1 MSLTT
6 QSTGASAL
14 VPRDMR
20 EAMEL
25 AKMMASTG
33 FLARELQNPG
43 GAMFVME
50 QAMRWSMSPFA
61 VAMETSFIQGKP
73 MFSGKIVAAAV
84 VSSGAITGRLAYA
97 YDGQGDNRT
106 ITVSGTVRGE
116 AEPRTVTVRL
126 ADART
131 QNKVWASQP
140 DQQLAYHG
148 ARVWARRHT
157 PEVMLGVY
165 SEDEFEPATPMQPA
179 RGPVVDAAAAY
190 VRQAEPVQA
199 EPATPLQRFTKDAT
213 LVTDPTLDRWVMAVK
228 RTMQALAGE
237 GWDALSA
244 WWATM
249 APHVE
254 NIRANHDADAAQ
266 HVEDQPMEALE
277 VAAAVQQEVA
287 A

>member
-1 MSLTT
+1 
-6 QSTGASAL
+6 
-14 VPRDMR
+14 MR
-20 EAMEL
+20 EAMEM

-61 VAMETSFIQGKP
+61 VAMETSFIQGRP

-126 ADART
+126 ADAKT
-131 QNKVWASQP
+131 QNKVWNTQP

-165 SEDEFEPATPMQPA
+165 SEDEFEPTPIPPA
-179 RGPVVDAAAAY
+179 RGPTVDAAAAY
-190 VRQAEPVQA
+190 VRQPAPVAEA
-199 EPATPLQRFTKDAT
+199 EPATPIQRLTKDNALVTDAT
-213 LVTDPTLDRWVMAVK
+213 LERWVTACK
-228 RTMQALAGE
+228 RTMSALAAE
-237 GWDALSA
+237 GWDALSG
-244 WWATM
+244 WWLSM
-249 APHVE
+249 APHIE
-254 NIRANHDADAAQ
+254 NVRSNNDADAAQ
-266 HVEDQPMEALE
+266 HVEDQFLEALE
-277 VAAAVQQEVA
+277 VAAKQGA

>member
-84 VSSGAITGRLAYA
+84 VSSGAVAGRLAYA

-126 ADART
+126 GDAKT
-131 QNKVWASQP
+131 ANKVWNTQP

-165 SEDEFEPATPMQPA
+165 SEEEFEPATPMPPA
-179 RGPVVDAAAAY
+179 RGPTVDAAAPY
-190 VRQAEPVQA
+190 VRQAAPVQA
-199 EPATPLQRFTKDAT
+199 EPATPLQRLTRDAT
-213 LVTDPTLDRWVMAVK
+213 LVTDPTLDRWVMACK
-228 RTMQALAGE
+228 KTMQALAGE
-237 GWDALSA
+237 SPDALGA
-244 WWATM
+244 WWLSM
-249 APHVE
+249 AEHVE
-254 NIRANHDADAAQ
+254 NVRANHDADAAQ
-266 HVEDQPMEALE
+266 HVEDEYVEALDA
-277 VAAAVQQEVA
+277 VAQQAAA
-287 A
+287 

>member
-43 GAMFVME
+43 GALFVME

-97 YDGQGDNRT
+97 YEGQGDNRT

-165 SEDEFEPATPMQPA
+165 SEEEFEPATPMPPA
-179 RGPVVDAAAAY
+179 RGPTVDAAAAY
-190 VRQAEPVQA
+190 VRQTAPVQA
-199 EPATPLQRFTKDAT
+199 EDSTPLQRLTRDAT
-213 LVTDPTLDRWVMAVK
+213 LITDPTLDRWVAACK
-228 RTMQALAGE
+228 KTMQALAGE
-237 GWDALSA
+237 GPDALGA
-244 WWATM
+244 WWMSM
-249 APHVE
+249 AEHVE
-254 NIRANHDADAAQ
+254 NVRANHAADAAQ
-266 HVEDQPMEALE
+266 HVEDEYVEALDAVAQQ
-277 VAAAVQQEVA
+277 VAA
-287 A
+287 

>member
-1 MSLTT
+1 
-6 QSTGASAL
+6 
-14 VPRDMR
+14 
-20 EAMEL
+20 
-25 AKMMASTG
+25 
-33 FLARELQNPG
+33 
-43 GAMFVME
+43 
-50 QAMRWSMSPFA
+50 MRWSMSPFA

-97 YDGQGDNRT
+97 YEGQGDNRT

-126 ADART
+126 ADAKT
-131 QNKVWASQP
+131 ANKVWNTQP

-165 SEDEFEPATPMQPA
+165 SEEEYEPATPMPPA
-179 RGPVVDAAAAY
+179 RGPTVDAAAPY
-190 VRQAEPVQA
+190 VRQPAPVQA
-199 EPATPLQRFTKDAT
+199 EDSTPLQRLTRDAT

-254 NIRANHDADAAQ
+254 NVRANHDADAAQ
-266 HVEDQPMEALE
+266 HVEDEYVEALDAVAQQ
-277 VAAAVQQEVA
+277 VAA
-287 A
+287 

>member
-6 QSTGASAL
+6 QTTGASAL

-25 AKMMASTG
+25 AKIMSSAG
-33 FLARELQNPG
+33 FLAKELQNPG
-43 GAMFVME
+43 GALFVIE
-50 QAMRWSMSPFA
+50 QSSRWNMSPFA

-131 QNKVWASQP
+131 QNKVWNTQP

-165 SEDEFEPATPMQPA
+165 SEEEFEPATPMPPA
-179 RGPVVDAAAAY
+179 RGPTVDAAAAY
-190 VRQAEPVQA
+190 VRQAAPVQA
-199 EPATPLQRFTKDAT
+199 EPATPLQRLTRDAT

-237 GWDALSA
+237 GPDALGA
-244 WWATM
+244 WWLSM
-249 APHVE
+249 APHIE
-254 NIRANHDADAAQ
+254 NVRSEHDADAAQ
-266 HVEDQPMEALE
+266 HVEDEYVEALDAVAQQ
-277 VAAAVQQEVA
+277 VAA
-287 A
+287 

>member
-25 AKMMASTG
+25 AKIMSSAG

-126 ADART
+126 ADAKT
-131 QNKVWASQP
+131 ANKVWNTQP

-165 SEDEFEPATPMQPA
+165 SEEEFEPATPMPPA
-179 RGPVVDAAAAY
+179 RGPTVDAAAAY
-190 VRQAEPVQA
+190 VRQAAPVQA
-199 EPATPLQRFTKDAT
+199 EPATPLQRLTRDAT
-213 LVTDPTLDRWVMAVK
+213 LVTDPTLARWVMAVK

-237 GWDALSA
+237 GPDALGA
-244 WWATM
+244 WWMSM
-249 APHVE
+249 AEHVE
-254 NIRANHDADAAQ
+254 NVRANHAADAAQ
-266 HVEDQPMEALE
+266 HVEDEYVEALDAVAQQ
-277 VAAAVQQEVA
+277 VAA
-287 A
+287 